1 MFDETIVEVKPQT
14 KPNREK
20 TINVEV
26 DVDTKG
32 RKYRMYCFVER
43 HLSPIDKGIQAAH
56 SIVEYSNL
64 YSENVDYVSW
74 SFSDK
79 TIVLLNGGTVT
90 DLSDICKE
98 LKDWNINFSVF
109 REEDLGNIVTS
120 VAVLVDNKV
129 IDEEY
134 YHYEIEEKQME
145 EGDCLT
151 DEEEQISFLRD
162 LIKSKHL
169 AR

>member
-14 KPNREK
+14 KPIREK
-20 TINVEV
+20 TINVEA
-26 DVDTKG
+26 DIDTKG

-64 YSENVDYVSW
+64 YGENIDYVIW

-79 TIVLLNGGTVT
+79 TIVLLNGGSVT
-90 DLSDICKE
+90 DLCDICKK
-98 LKDWNINFSVF
+98 LTDLDINFSVF

-120 VAVLVDNKV
+120 VAVLVEDSV
-129 IDEEY
+129 FETEEDESF
-134 YHYEIEEKQME
+134 EIEEVGEK
-145 EGDCLT
+145 T
-151 DEEEQISFLRD
+151 EEERRIDFLRE